1 MNKNFTEPIWIKR
14 YLMKEEDWQ
23 FHEIRHFKSVGL
35 INRKNNNIGGY
46 HFSLG
51 KFDACSEL
59 KAIYEYIERYT
70 CSETIFDDIK
80 VYETDKIS
88 YLNLNDLGFDWT
100 KKEFLYPKE
109 AEFIEAK
116 SLKTDSSYLVPS
128 VFAYYLKNDFK
139 TWGDFY
145 GNSNGNA
152 LGSSL
157 NDAIERG
164 ILEFIERDKFIRYW
178 YLSDG
183 NILKIDN
190 LDELMGNKLKYFD
203 ENNYQVDCY
212 LIDNKPNDIFSVWC
226 LIRSKRND
234 EKFFSVT
241 GLGSGMTLEQ
251 AINSAF
257 IEAEGIY
264 FSQRY
269 IRRNHQG
276 YKEIVTKDNL
286 DTNLGIYLSYD
297 IMDALNSLVDNANS
311 IKPVWTAIKRRAS
324 IKTKA
329 LEYYKDIIYVPINH
343 KILDDLGL
351 YAVKVSCLGG
361 KNMYFDCGDDVVKKA
376 KLGKVSPLA

>member
-1 MNKNFTEPIWIKR
+1 M
-14 YLMKEEDWQ
+14 
-23 FHEIRHFKSVGL
+23 
-35 INRKNNNIGGY
+35 
-46 HFSLG
+46 
-51 KFDACSEL
+51 
-59 KAIYEYIERYT
+59 
-70 CSETIFDDIK
+70 
-80 VYETDKIS
+80 
-88 YLNLNDLGFDWT
+88 
-100 KKEFLYPKE
+100 
-109 AEFIEAK
+109 
-116 SLKTDSSYLVPS
+116 
-128 VFAYYLKNDFK
+128 
-139 TWGDFY
+139 
-145 GNSNGNA
+145 
-152 LGSSL
+152 
-157 NDAIERG
+157 
-164 ILEFIERDKFIRYW
+164 
-178 YLSDG
+178 
-183 NILKIDN
+183 KIDN

-276 YKEIVTKDNL
+276 YKEIVTKDIL

-297 IMDALNSLVDNANS
+297 IVAALNSLVDNANS
-311 IKPVWTAIKRRAS
+311 IKSVWTTIKRRVS